1 MWRVFEVQHAVKQEE
16 RGNPLFFYLEVCAAI
31 LLTAEKCVFLLCQKS
46 LLYWC
51 VMRYLGRW

>member
-31 LLTAEKCVFLLCQKS
+31 LLTAEKCAFSFRKKS
-46 LLYWC
+46 LLYWY
-51 VMRYLGRW
+51 VMFLS